1 MQARHGGRLHF
12 VDLHVRTLLSAN
24 PMTELTDQYSTGSQS
39 GTGATASTRF
49 SAVQYHSVRP
59 GVLQYHYTGHK
70 RRALRDP
77 VQELCFGRS
86 VNKVK
91 NKGKNK
97 GKDGGTF
104 PEVYFA
110 CTTNAVQLDKHIVP
124 PVAPDRSSRIRR
136 RSQPAMRPPPRAGVP
151 EARKPNRI
159 GLVSILTQTHHR
171 LVRRRSSR
179 GVAAACTHSRHMSP
193 EDTWR

>member
-1 MQARHGGRLHF
+1 MQARHVGRLHF
-12 VDLHVRTLLSAN
+12 VDLHVRTLHFVSVVARTLLSAN
-24 PMTELTDQYSTGSQS
+24 PMTELTDQYSACSQS

-91 NKGKNK
+91 NKGKAKNQEQ
-97 GKDGGTF
+97 GQGRGHF
-104 PEVYFA
+104 
-110 CTTNAVQLDKHIVP
+110 
-124 PVAPDRSSRIRR
+124 
-136 RSQPAMRPPPRAGVP
+136 
-151 EARKPNRI
+151 
-159 GLVSILTQTHHR
+159 
-171 LVRRRSSR
+171 SR
-179 GVAAACTHSRHMSP
+179 GVLRMYNKCSTARQTHSASRGAGPKLTHTTTQPTRRASTPAGRCARSP
-193 EDTWR
+193 ET